1 MPASGPTTRQPPTVR
16 VRVVGGLGNQM
27 FCAAAGMAL
36 AQRLGADL
44 EFGIDKILRMKQRKF
59 ELAAFNLKA
68 RLIEGDG
75 WQFSRRAAPLHYLRG
90 LIAGDSAH
98 PTTIWRQRG
107 HHFDP
112 EFLAL
117 TGNVFLRGFFQS
129 PRYFDNVVPEV
140 RAAFDLKPLIS
151 DAGRDVAAQAAGDDS
166 IALHIRRGD
175 YVSVAANAD
184 IFTTLGADY
193 YLNALGLLR
202 RIAPKPRIFVVTDD
216 QPAARELLTDV
227 PGLIFPE
234 GTTAFD
240 DMHLISSCRHHIVAN
255 SSFSWWGA
263 YLDARPD
270 GLTIAPRHWFK
281 RPAALRMYTDDTY
294 PDGWLIA

>member
-1 MPASGPTTRQPPTVR
+1 MTTATDARPTVR

-27 FCAAAGMAL
+27 FCVAAGMAL
-36 AQRLGADL
+36 AHRLGANL
-44 EFGIDKILRMKQRKF
+44 ELGIDKILRLKQRDYG
-59 ELAAFNLKA
+59 LGAFNLKA
-68 RLIEGDG
+68 KLIEGDG
-75 WQFSRRAAPLHYLRG
+75 WQFSRRAAPLHFLRG
-90 LIAGDSAH
+90 LVSRAGGPPA
-98 PTTIWRQRG
+98 TIWRQRG

-129 PRYFDNVVPEV
+129 PRYFEDIVPEV
-140 RAAFDLKPLIS
+140 RAAFDLKPLLS
-151 DAGRDVAAQAAGDDS
+151 EAGRKLATAAAGEHS

-175 YVSVAANAD
+175 YLSVASNAD

-193 YLNALGLLR
+193 YRNALGLLG
-202 RIAPKPRIFVVTDD
+202 RIVPSPRIFVVTDD
-216 QPAARELLTDV
+216 QPAARELLQGV
-227 PGLIFPE
+227 PAITFAE

-240 DMHLISSCRHHIVAN
+240 DMHLISACRHHIIAN

-263 YLDARPD
+263 FLDARRD

-281 RPAALRMYTDDTY
+281 RPAALRMHTDDTY
-294 PDGWLIA
+294 PQGWLIL